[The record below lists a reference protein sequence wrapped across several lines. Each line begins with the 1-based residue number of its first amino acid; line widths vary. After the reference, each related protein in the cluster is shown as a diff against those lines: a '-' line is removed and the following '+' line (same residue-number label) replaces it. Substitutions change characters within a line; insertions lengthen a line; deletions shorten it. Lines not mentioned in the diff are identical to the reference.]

1 VLVDGAVMKNFPAD
15 IMRAAQLGPIVGV
28 DVTTAHSIT
37 AKDVARPSSV
47 WRWIR
52 SGQWRLGPP
61 IVSLLMRTA
70 TVSTGR
76 DLAAAREATDVL
88 VQPDVSGI
96 EIRDW
101 KAYDQAVEAG
111 YRATLAALDK
121 LTRPIPELRRRAS
134 LREQAASGAQMTPFM
149 AGTHAAAE

>member
-1 VLVDGAVMKNFPAD
+1 
-15 IMRAAQLGPIVGV
+15 MRAGHLGPIVGV
-28 DVTTAHSIT
+28 DVTTARSIT

-47 WRWIR
+47 WRWIW

-88 VQPDVSGI
+88 ITPDVSGI

-101 KAYDQAVEAG
+101 AAYDEAVEAG
-111 YRATLAALDK
+111 YKAAIEALAK
-121 LTRPIPELRRRAS
+121 VSRPVPHLRRRAS
-134 LREQAASGAQMTPFM
+134 LHEQALAGVDMTPFM
-149 AGTHAAAE
+149 AAATHAAAE